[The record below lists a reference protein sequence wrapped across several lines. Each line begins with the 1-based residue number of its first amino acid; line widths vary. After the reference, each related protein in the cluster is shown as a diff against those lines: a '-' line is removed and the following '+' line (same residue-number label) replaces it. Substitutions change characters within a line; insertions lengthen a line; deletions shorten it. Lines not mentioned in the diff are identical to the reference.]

1 MKLIK
6 NLANL
11 ISEGSKIKILVD
23 KLGLSNPVAEYL
35 DKTYRKLSIWIAN
48 KLIDNYLFDNPGQIP
63 AFLSLSRYR
72 EDLVGLLDYI
82 RVGLNGNISTI
93 KDYNL
98 NQLFYAQKK
107 WHDQLQIGSG
117 KINYDETNKVILDFR
132 DSNGSGYYW
141 VDLDTTYSREE
152 CDRMGHCGRANEN
165 LYSLRSFEK
174 ISDKFTLNK
183 SHITAAIS
191 DDGTVSQMKGPKNSK
206 PSVEL
211 HKYIL
216 PLFELTNDDPDRSD
230 ATYFIERFRSSYHP
244 ETDFQISDLPK
255 EELMN
260 LKSLRPDLFDGLF
273 MKYKLFKLGL
283 IEINPF
289 DQMPMSFDLKISPD
303 NVDHF
308 VGGDWVVREKRL
320 PLSGVPYGRPRK
332 IGMFETILSG
342 NIEDIIDFWLETY
355 ELDNLLDNV
364 NQKNISEIWA
374 LINQTANEN
383 SIEDIPTDLEEA
395 IKRVEDLIDIKQ
407 ALNDAQNDC
416 NNASTF
422 DKYYETLKSCL
433 EFYGEVIQMDDSG
446 VVIRVPMKDNIE
458 SLNDSELQ
466 EIINHFMD
474 NLEHGSIS
482 DRPESQQFLETVF
495 DYFMATVWRQPKF
508 EISDYWYPDCSH
520 NLFNFYVSDRLANL

>member
-35 DKTYRKLSIWIAN
+35 DKTYGKLSIWIAN

-63 AFLSLSRYR
+63 LFLSLSRYR

-82 RVGLNGNISTI
+82 RVGLNGNIRTI
-93 KDYNL
+93 KEYNL
-98 NQLFYAQKK
+98 DQLFYAQKK

-132 DSNGSGYYW
+132 DSDGLGYYW
-141 VDLDTTYSREE
+141 VDLDTTNSPEE

-191 DDGTVSQMKGPKNSK
+191 DDGTVTQMKGPKNSK

-216 PLFELTNDDPDRSD
+216 PLFELTNDDPDIFDS
-230 ATYFIERFRSSYHP
+230 TYFIERFKSSYRP
-244 ETDFQISDLPK
+244 ETDFQILDLPK

-289 DQMPMSFDLKISPD
+289 DQIPMSFDLKILTD
-303 NVDHF
+303 DVDRY
-308 VGGDWVVREKRL
+308 VAGDWVVREIK
-320 PLSGVPYGRPRK
+320 PTGVPHGRTRR

-342 NIEDIIDFWLETY
+342 DVWDVIDFYYETY

-395 IKRVEDLIDIKQ
+395 IERVEDLIDIKR
-407 ALNDAQNDC
+407 ALNDAQNSC
-416 NNASTF
+416 NEASTY

-433 EFYGEVIQMDDSG
+433 EFYGEVIQMDDSR

-466 EIINHFMD
+466 EIINDFMN
-474 NLEHGSIS
+474 NLEHVSIS
-482 DRPESQQFLETVF
+482 NRPESQQFLETVF
-495 DYFMATVWRQPKF
+495 DYFMENVWRLPKF
-508 EISDYWYPDCSH
+508 EISDYWYPDCSRD
-520 NLFNFYVSDRLANL
+520 LFNSYVSDKLAEL